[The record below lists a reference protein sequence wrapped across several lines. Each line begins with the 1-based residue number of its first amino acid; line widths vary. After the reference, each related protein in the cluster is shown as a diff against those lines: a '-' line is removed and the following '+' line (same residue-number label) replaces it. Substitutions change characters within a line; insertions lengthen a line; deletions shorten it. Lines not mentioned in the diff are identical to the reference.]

1 MTKPG
6 VYFIVDLAITE
17 GKADEFQA
25 IAEKM
30 VAGTREEAGA
40 LAYEFYC
47 DAARRKCRLIEIYTD
62 SDAALVHC
70 KGRVV
75 QQFVPEILRVST
87 LAGFSVYGDL
97 SDEAAAVLSEGGA
110 QLFQTWRGFNRF

>member
-17 GKADEFQA
+17 GKAEEFQA

-30 VAGTREEAGA
+30 VAGTKEEAGA
-40 LAYEFYC
+40 LAYEFYL
-47 DAARRKCRLIEIYTD
+47 DAARRNCRLIEIYAD
-62 SDAALVHC
+62 SDAALLHC

-75 QQFVPEILRVST
+75 QQLVPELLTVSSIT
-87 LAGFSVYGDL
+87 GFSVYGDL
-97 SDEAAAVLSEGGA
+97 SPEAAGVL
-110 QLFQTWRGFNRF
+110 